1 MKPGFFSAR
10 YYQKFELNRDPFP
23 PKSTQER
30 LFLTHE
36 LSDLVNRLIE
46 GIKRHRHVLVVEA
59 AEGAGKSSLAEYL
72 NYLKSSNWYLSKIQ
86 ATSSLGETE
95 LAHSII
101 SQHFPRHRFDKT
113 QSAVLLRE
121 FLQLYQRNGKL
132 PVVII
137 DDAHLLPGETLNF
150 IIRMSELS
158 CEGERFRFVLFADSK
173 IRKYIE
179 RSTFEGS
186 EERICEIFQLPA
198 FSRAQAL
205 KYLEHRLSLAGNSE
219 RRIFDEANISDWY
232 PESDGLP
239 GKINSF
245 ARQQMK
251 KSAVP
256 GRKSLVLK
264 RAALAM
270 AACLILSV
278 GLQAGRNM
286 GAEPSRSNDSVTRSL
301 ALPES
306 RGLSLSDSSL
316 VIEKRAAP
324 NKAMASK
331 KAGKGMH
338 GENRQVLLADKKR
351 QQELRLQKQEATRA
365 RQEMRRQIAAL
376 DALALRVSDVLQ
388 N

>member
-36 LSDLVNRLIE
+36 LSELVNRLMQ

-59 AEGAGKSSLAEYL
+59 AAGAGKSSLAEYL
-72 NYLKSSNWYLSKIQ
+72 NYLKSSNWYLSNIQ
-86 ATSSLGETE
+86 ATSSLGDTE

-113 QSAVLLRE
+113 QSAVLLQE

-132 PVVII
+132 PVVIV
-137 DDAHLLPGETLNF
+137 DDAHLLPRETLNF
-150 IIRMSELS
+150 ILRMSELS
-158 CEGERFRFVLFADSK
+158 CEGERFRFVLFAERK

-179 RSTFEGS
+179 RSTFKGS
-186 EERICEIFQLPA
+186 EERICEIFQLPR
-198 FSRAQAL
+198 FSLPQTL
-205 KYLEHRLSLAGNSE
+205 KYLEHRLSLAGSAGG
-219 RRIFDEANISDWY
+219 RIFDEENISGWY
-232 PESDGLP
+232 PESNGLP

-251 KSAVP
+251 KTTRP
-256 GRKSLVLK
+256 ERKTLLLK
-264 RAALAM
+264 RAASAM
-270 AACLILSV
+270 AACLIISV

-286 GAEPSRSNDSVTRSL
+286 DTEPSLSSDSVTRSL

-306 RGLSLSDSSL
+306 KGL
-316 VIEKRAAP
+316 
-324 NKAMASK
+324 
-331 KAGKGMH
+331 
-338 GENRQVLLADKKR
+338 
-351 QQELRLQKQEATRA
+351 
-365 RQEMRRQIAAL
+365 
-376 DALALRVSDVLQ
+376 
-388 N
+388 